1 MNHRGGIKNN
11 PEGIEQKKY
20 KNATAVIKA
29 LGAEKIFVCEKGEH
43 HFSNIGYV
51 MLGYIIEKAVKEKT
65 GQ

>member
-1 MNHRGGIKNN
+1 M
-11 PEGIEQKKY
+11 
-20 KNATAVIKA
+20 KA